1 MECAVKCPY
10 CGKEISLWDI
20 AVHLEQCGG
29 KKESKYELNDRLE
42 IFWTDAYS
50 NTDWQSLESANK
62 RPKEVDC
69 KTVGYFTKSD
79 KDLLYI
85 SHSIGTKEN
94 TTRDVMTIPLG
105 TIKKI
110 QKL

>member
-1 MECAVKCPY
+1 MEYAIKCPH
-10 CGKEISLWDI
+10 CGEEISLWDI
-20 AVHLEQCGG
+20 ALHLEQCD
-29 KKESKYELNDRLE
+29 KKENKYELNDKLE
-42 IFWTDAYS
+42 IFWVDAYS
-50 NTDWQSLESANK
+50 NTDWQSLESASK

-69 KTVGYFTKSD
+69 KTMGYFIKAD

-94 TTRDVMTIPLG
+94 TTRDVMTIPIG

-110 QKL
+110 QEL

>member
-1 MECAVKCPY
+1 MR
-10 CGKEISLWDI
+10 
-20 AVHLEQCGG
+20 
-29 KKESKYELNDRLE
+29 KYKLNDKLE
-42 IFWTDAYS
+42 IFWLDACS
-50 NTDWQSLESANK
+50 DVDWQSIESASK

-69 KTVGYFTKSD
+69 KTVGYFTKTD

-94 TTRDVMTIPLG
+94 TKRDVMTIPLG

-110 QKL
+110 QKF